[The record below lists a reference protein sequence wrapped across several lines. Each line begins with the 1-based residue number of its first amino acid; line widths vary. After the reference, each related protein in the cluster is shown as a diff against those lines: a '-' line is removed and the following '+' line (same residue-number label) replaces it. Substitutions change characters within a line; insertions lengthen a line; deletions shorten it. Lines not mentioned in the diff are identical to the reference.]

1 LTINGW
7 LIAAPAKITAMSS
20 VFPNFTEFKRL
31 ARQGNVIPVATA
43 VVADLISPV
52 AAYLKLAKPNR
63 EQEHPHSFL
72 LESVEGGERVGRYTY
87 FGADPFQT
95 ISSRD
100 RQITVTRGD
109 HRREESGPIFDYL
122 RETGQRFR
130 AAVSSGMPPF
140 SAGAVGYLSYEAVRQ
155 LERLPPRVEPDV
167 ELPDVFFMY
176 FKNLVAF
183 DHVAHRMLIIS
194 NVFTEEGRGTL
205 EQKYRAAVQQLERM
219 RRELE
224 APLASLPR
232 KRRLLHNPLAPKSN
246 LSRRQFEENVRRA
259 QEYIRAGDIFQVVL
273 SLRLAVPLRV
283 PAFEVYRALRI
294 INPSPYLYFLRLG
307 KTTVLGSSPEML
319 VKVSGRS
326 LEYRPIAGTHPRGRT
341 EEEDQELARKLLADE
356 KERAEHLMLVDLGR
370 NDLGR
375 VAEVGTVQ
383 PRELM
388 FVERYSHVMHLVSR
402 IEARLRADSDSYS
415 ALAACFPAGTLS
427 GAPKIRAMEI
437 IDELEPTRRGL
448 YGGAV
453 LYADFSGN
461 LNACIAIRTMVA
473 RNRTAYLQAGA
484 GIVADSVPASEYRE
498 SMNKAKALLKAIE
511 MAEGR

>member
-1 LTINGW
+1 
-7 LIAAPAKITAMSS
+7 MSS
-20 VFPNFTEFKRL
+20 AFPNFAEFKRL

-43 VVADLISPV
+43 VVADLVSPV

-63 EQEHPHSFL
+63 EYEHPHSFL
-72 LESVEGGERVGRYTY
+72 LESIEGGERVARYTY
-87 FGADPFQT
+87 FGADPFQI

-100 RQITVTRGD
+100 RQITVTRGEQ
-109 HRREESGPIFDYL
+109 RMEESGAIFDYL

-130 AAVSSGMPPF
+130 AAIPAGMPPF

-155 LERLPPRVEPDV
+155 LERLPPRVAPDV
-167 ELPDVFFMY
+167 DLHDVFFMY
-176 FKNLVAF
+176 YKNLIAF

-194 NVFTEEGRGTL
+194 NVFTDDGRGTL

-224 APLASLPR
+224 APLAPAPR
-232 KRRLLHNPLAPKSN
+232 RCRAPHTPLAAKSN
-246 LSRRQFEENVRRA
+246 LSRRQFEQNVRRA

-273 SLRLAVPLRV
+273 SLRLAVPMRV
-283 PAFEVYRALRI
+283 PAFEVYRALRV

-319 VKVSGRS
+319 IKVSGRS

-341 EEEDQELARKLLADE
+341 EEEDLALERKLLADE

-402 IEARLRADSDSYS
+402 LEARLRAGSDSYS

-473 RNRTAYLQAGA
+473 RDRTAYLQAGA
-484 GIVADSVPASEYRE
+484 GIVADSVPASEYQE
-498 SMNKAKALLKAIE
+498 SMNKAKALLKAVE
-511 MAEGR
+511 MAEGRRV

>member
-1 LTINGW
+1 
-7 LIAAPAKITAMSS
+7 MS
-20 VFPNFTEFKRL
+20 VFPNFAEFKRL

-43 VVADLISPV
+43 VVADLVSPV

-63 EQEHPHSFL
+63 ERGHPYSFL
-72 LESVEGGERVGRYTY
+72 LESVEGGERVARYTY

-100 RQITVTRGD
+100 RQITVTQGE
-109 HRREESGPIFDYL
+109 RRVEESGGIFDYL
-122 RETGQRFR
+122 REVGHRFR
-130 AAVSSGMPPF
+130 AAIPAGMPPF

-155 LERLPPRVEPDV
+155 LEHLPPRVAPDV
-167 ELPDVFFMY
+167 ELSDVFFMY
-176 FKNLVAF
+176 YQNLVAF
-183 DHVAHRMLIIS
+183 DHVAHRMFIIS
-194 NVFTEEGRGTL
+194 NVFTDEDRGTL

-224 APLASLPR
+224 APLTPVPR
-232 KRRLLHNPLAPKSN
+232 RRGALHNPLAAKSN
-246 LSRRQFEENVRRA
+246 LSRRQFEQKVRRA

-283 PAFEVYRALRI
+283 PAFEVYRALRV

-307 KTTVLGSSPEML
+307 KITVLGSSPEML
-319 VKVSGRS
+319 IKVSGRS

-341 EEEDQELARKLLADE
+341 EEEDLALERKLLADE

-402 IEARLRADSDSYS
+402 IEARLRGDSDSYS

-473 RNRTAYLQAGA
+473 RDRTAYLQAGA

-498 SMNKAKALLKAIE
+498 SMNKARALLTAIE
-511 MAEGR
+511 MAQGR